1 MMEKLINLV
10 DNLNK
15 NNNSYSARVLDI
27 ARDVNNLSKKING
40 LAREMN
46 TNLGVEKYTLE
57 AIEQLIEIVDQLQE

>member
-27 ARDVNNLSKKING
+27 ARDVNNLSKKINS

-57 AIEQLIEIVDQLQE
+57 AITQLIEIVDQLQE

>member
-1 MMEKLINLV
+1 MMEKFINLV

-27 ARDVNNLSKKING
+27 ARDVNNLSKKINN

-46 TNLGVEKYTLE
+46 TNPGVEKYTLE
-57 AIEQLIEIVDQLQE
+57 AITQLIEIVDQLQE

>member
-27 ARDVNNLSKKING
+27 AHDVNNLSKKINS

-57 AIEQLIEIVDQLQE
+57 AITQLIEIVDQLQE